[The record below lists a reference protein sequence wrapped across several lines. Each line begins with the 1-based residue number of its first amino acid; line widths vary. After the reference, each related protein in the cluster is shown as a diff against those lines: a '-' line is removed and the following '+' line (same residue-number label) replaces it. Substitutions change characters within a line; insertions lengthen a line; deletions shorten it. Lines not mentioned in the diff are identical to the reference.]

1 MPPPKSIIN
10 RFLVVNAGMAT
21 KFTASA
27 PGQIFFFGE
36 HSVVYG
42 KPAIGAAIGLRTS
55 VTAENPNGNNNLIRI
70 KSENFG
76 SFEGTVCEDGSIK
89 TKREGD
95 FGKLMYSVR
104 TVEHF
109 FRRFGVSDGVT
120 LSISSQVP
128 TKSGMSSSTALLV
141 SELAALGAAFGVG
154 IKKEEFF
161 ELAIPIQKEIH
172 GGRAS
177 GTELIPSIYGGFVEV
192 VSGKP
197 TPLKMDTKAADL
209 VIGDTGIPMSTAVM
223 VKQVAALK
231 ARHPAILDK
240 IFDDMALVAEDG
252 KRALMAGDLKK
263 VGELMNV
270 NQGLLSAI
278 GVSGPEL
285 ESLIFAAR
293 SAGALGA
300 KLSGGGGGKC
310 MVALCPPGRKTQVAN
325 AINRTGGRAI
335 ITEIGA
341 PGLEVKAVQ

>member
-1 MPPPKSIIN
+1 
-10 RFLVVNAGMAT
+10 MAT

-27 PGQIFFFGE
+27 PGQVFFFGE

-55 VTAENPNGNNNLIRI
+55 VTAEKPNGSNNLIRI

-76 SFEGTVCEDGSIK
+76 SFEGTVGGDGSIK

-95 FGKLMYSVR
+95 FGKLMYSVKCA
-104 TVEHF
+104 EHF
-109 FRRFGVSDGVT
+109 FRKFGIAGGVT

-197 TPLKMDTKAADL
+197 TPLKMVDTKAADL

-231 ARHPAILDK
+231 ARHPAILDR
-240 IFDDMALVAEDG
+240 IFDDMALIAEDG

-285 ESLIFAAR
+285 EELIFAAR

-310 MVALCPPGRKTQVAN
+310 MVALCPGRKSQVAS
-325 AINRTGGRAI
+325 AINRAGGRAI

-341 PGLEVKAVQ
+341 GGLEVKAV

>member
-1 MPPPKSIIN
+1 M
-10 RFLVVNAGMAT
+10 T
-21 KFTASA
+21 KFLASA

-42 KPAIGAAIGLRTS
+42 KPAIGAAIGLRTK
-55 VTAENPNGNNNLIRI
+55 VTAEKRGDNLVRIR
-70 KSENFG
+70 SENFG
-76 SFEGTVCEDGSIK
+76 NFEGTVGGDGSIK

-95 FGKLMYSVR
+95 FGKLMYSVKCA
-104 TVEHF
+104 EHF
-109 FRRFGVSDGVT
+109 FRRFSVFGGVN

-141 SELAALGAAFGVG
+141 SELASLGAAFEVG
-154 IKKEEFF
+154 IKREDLF
-161 ELAIPIQKEIH
+161 ELAMPVQREIH
-172 GGRAS
+172 GGKAS

-240 IFDDMALVAEDG
+240 IFDDMALIAEDG

-263 VGELMNV
+263 VGELMNI

-285 ESLIFAAR
+285 EELIFAAR

-310 MVALCPPGRKTQVAN
+310 MVALCPGRRTQVAH
-325 AINRTGGRAI
+325 AINRAGGRAI
-335 ITEIGA
+335 VTEIGG
-341 PGLEVKAVQ
+341 PGLEVKAAQ